1 MLPIFTHIYCKGE
14 HVGII
19 EQMIIVIKD
28 HARCMCHEIP
38 YQYYT
43 KIIIQSFISCV
54 VTWFDTFPTRGVLS
68 KTTVPSMIVK
78 GKPNT
83 DFNQE
88 RIVFLSYSLFYIGTS
103 NNINRRSMPY
113 IALNEPNNHE
123 VHYFVILY
131 TVKILLSYDCTELHI
146 DDGFI

>member
-1 MLPIFTHIYCKGE
+1 
-14 HVGII
+14 
-19 EQMIIVIKD
+19 MIIVIKD

-78 GKPNT
+78 GKPNP

-88 RIVFLSYSLFYIGTS
+88 RIVFGSYELFYTGTS
-103 NNINRRSMPY
+103 NGSSIRIIPS
-113 IALNEPNNHE
+113 IALNESKNHGG
-123 VHYFVILY
+123 HYSMSLY
-131 TVKILLSYDCTELHI
+131 TGKRLHSYEYTKLPIENYVLFFFLTGLHVLME
-146 DDGFI
+146 